1 MINQVIF
8 EGSLGADSVSTI
20 TGETSVTK
28 FSIAH
33 TVKFKTKTE
42 EEKEQ
47 TTWVKC
53 EGWGLPKWMV
63 EKLLKGVR
71 VIVTGSLKENAYE
84 KDGKT
89 IRNLFIITESVSF
102 LETKKA
108 E

>member
-8 EGSLGADSVSTI
+8 EGNLGADSVSTI
-20 TGETSVTK
+20 TGESAVTK

-33 TVKFKTKTE
+33 TVKYKTKTG

-71 VIVTGSLKENAYE
+71 VIVTGSLKENVYE
-84 KDGKT
+84 KEDKT
-89 IRNLFIITESVSF
+89 IRSLFITTESINF
-102 LETKKA
+102 LEAKKA

>member
-8 EGSLGADSVSTI
+8 EGNLGADAVSTS

-33 TVKFKTKTE
+33 RVKYKTKTG

-53 EGWGLPKWMV
+53 EGWGLSKWIV

-71 VIVTGSLKENAYE
+71 VIVTGSLKENVYE
-84 KDGKT
+84 KEDKA
-89 IRNLFIITESVSF
+89 IRSLFITTESISF